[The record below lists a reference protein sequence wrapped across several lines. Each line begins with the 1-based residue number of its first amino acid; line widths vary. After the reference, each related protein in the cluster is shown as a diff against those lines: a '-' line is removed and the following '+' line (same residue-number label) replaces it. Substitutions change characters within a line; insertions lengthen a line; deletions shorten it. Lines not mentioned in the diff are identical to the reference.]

1 MSNVVDEECVSML
14 SSQHHSEPHVYQ
26 TNHTRYLFITCIHQ
40 TADDDALMHLDVH
53 VRRDKS
59 LYTSTCATG
68 LSTTSL
74 KGAVCTHGRVVLLS
88 MPCGKTPGLLSKVV
102 HNHSLSNDWLFI
114 TAHVLYNVALQGV
127 AIGGR
132 WWRVRIIVIC
142 HLLFVNLETDEL

>member
-1 MSNVVDEECVSML
+1 ML

-74 KGAVCTHGRVVLLS
+74 RGTVS
-88 MPCGKTPGLLSKVV
+88 SCGPEASPLKQCGETTC
-102 HNHSLSNDWLFI
+102 LSNKVSRKPFYECPGAKHD
-114 TAHVLYNVALQGV
+114 AMECDDVVDEMVLQ
-127 AIGGR
+127 
-132 WWRVRIIVIC
+132 
-142 HLLFVNLETDEL
+142 